1 MTKTKTKKK
10 IKPVKATRAAKATKP
25 RASARTVADPY
36 DGIFAFKLALY
47 VVAGSIWLKLN
58 YNNMM
63 IPLPIGLIAGMTL
76 ASRERFKTDR
86 KIDYA
91 VLLIAALFGF
101 WAPFGLYVSF

>member
-1 MTKTKTKKK
+1 MAKVKTKKNTK
-10 IKPVKATRAAKATKP
+10 AVKVAAKTKP
-25 RASARTVADPY
+25 RAATRTVTDPY

-47 VVAGSIWLKLN
+47 VVAGSLWLKMS
-58 YNNMM
+58 YNGTVV
-63 IPLPIGLIAGMTL
+63 PLPIGLIAGMTL

-101 WAPFGLYVSF
+101 WAPFGLYVAF